1 MNREKA
7 SRLLEK
13 QMPIYAYGTPMFI
26 ALSMA
31 IEALS
36 NEEQFNHKLFVIG
49 ETCVEESK
57 AHIESHEAIEK
68 IRKVLRGEL

>member
-1 MNREKA
+1 MTRKEA
-7 SRLLEK
+7 LEWFTLLKVQFANTEYE
-13 QMPIYAYGTPMFI
+13 Q
-26 ALSMA
+26 ALDMA

-36 NEEQFNHKLFVIG
+36 NEEQSKHKMFVIG

-57 AHIESHEAIEK
+57 AHIEPHDAIEK